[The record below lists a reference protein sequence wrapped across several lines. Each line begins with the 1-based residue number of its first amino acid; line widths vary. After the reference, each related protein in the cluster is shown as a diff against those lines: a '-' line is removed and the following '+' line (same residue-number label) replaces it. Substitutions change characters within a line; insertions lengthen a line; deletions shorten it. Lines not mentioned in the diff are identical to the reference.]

1 MDRDDLIDEHDIR
14 TDLMTD
20 NFTDA
25 ILEITVA
32 NGAAVFVVFTSAKWG
47 EYLGEPGNIVSFLV
61 SLCAIGFTV
70 VRTAYYIQQ
79 KQYAKEDRDELRRTK
94 KKLQQ

>member
-1 MDRDDLIDEHDIR
+1 
-14 TDLMTD
+14 MTD
-20 NFTDA
+20 SFTDA
-25 ILEITVA
+25 TLEIAAA

-61 SLCAIGFTV
+61 SVCAIVFTV

-79 KQYAKEDRDELRRTK
+79 KQYAKEDREEVKRTK
-94 KKLQQ
+94 KKLQ